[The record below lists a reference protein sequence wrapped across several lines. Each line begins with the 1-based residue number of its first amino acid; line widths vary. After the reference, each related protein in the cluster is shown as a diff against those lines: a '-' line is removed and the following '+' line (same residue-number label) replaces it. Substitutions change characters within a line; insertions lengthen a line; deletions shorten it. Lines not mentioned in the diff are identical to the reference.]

1 MMMMI
6 RWIPSG
12 EVSVCL
18 KRIVGNC
25 DDGHM
30 MFGYFV
36 LANDNFVSTSA
47 SRRRKLGT
55 LFVCIGSLH
64 FCFCSHSEKQR
75 LGLDLI
81 FAEVPSKVVP
91 HYHQA
96 NDFWCLGLCGIQVLI
111 DPEAH
116 LQLRVVVSFI
126 FCVSFLMSC

>member
-1 MMMMI
+1 MMMMMMI

-36 LANDNFVSTSA
+36 LANDNFVSRIA

-64 FCFCSHSEKQR
+64 F
-75 LGLDLI
+75 LL
-81 FAEVPSKVVP
+81 
-91 HYHQA
+91 
-96 NDFWCLGLCGIQVLI
+96 
-111 DPEAH
+111 
-116 LQLRVVVSFI
+116 LQPL
-126 FCVSFLMSC
+126 